1 MYETGSGK
9 TTTTRC
15 MPVNEEYRETPYK
28 KKMMENTDE
37 VEMLQYVSLS
47 LVLLDLVLNIYK
59 LWAARLQTMQI
70 LASTAAVQPNT
81 PIAQR
86 RNSQYSIA
94 MS

>member
-1 MYETGSGK
+1 
-9 TTTTRC
+9 
-15 MPVNEEYRETPYK
+15 MPVNEEFRETPYK

-37 VEMLQYVSLS
+37 VEMLQYVSVS

-59 LWAARLQTMQI
+59 IWAARLQTIQI
-70 LASTAAVQPNT
+70 LASNAAAQPNT

>member
-1 MYETGSGK
+1 
-9 TTTTRC
+9 
-15 MPVNEEYRETPYK
+15 MPIDEEFRQTPYK

-37 VEMLQYVSLS
+37 VEMLQYVSVS

-59 LWAARLQTMQI
+59 IWAARLQTMQI
-70 LASTAAVQPNT
+70 LASNAAAQPNT

>member
-1 MYETGSGK
+1 
-9 TTTTRC
+9 
-15 MPVNEEYRETPYK
+15 MPVNEEFRETPYK

-37 VEMLQYVSLS
+37 VEMLQYVSVC

-59 LWAARLQTMQI
+59 IWAARLQTMQI

>member
-1 MYETGSGK
+1 
-9 TTTTRC
+9 
-15 MPVNEEYRETPYK
+15 MPVNEEFRETPYK

-37 VEMLQYVSLS
+37 VEMLQYVSVS
-47 LVLLDLVLNIYK
+47 LVLLDLVLNIYII
-59 LWAARLQTMQI
+59 WAARLQTMQI
-70 LASTAAVQPNT
+70 LASNAAAQPNT

>member
-1 MYETGSGK
+1 
-9 TTTTRC
+9 
-15 MPVNEEYRETPYK
+15 MPVNEEFRETPYK
-28 KKMMENTDE
+28 RKMMENTDE
-37 VEMLQYVSLS
+37 VEMLQYVSVS

-59 LWAARLQTMQI
+59 IWAARLQTMQI
-70 LASTAAVQPNT
+70 LASNAAAQPNT

>member
-1 MYETGSGK
+1 ML
-9 TTTTRC
+9 
-15 MPVNEEYRETPYK
+15 
-28 KKMMENTDE
+28 ENTDE
-37 VEMLQYVSLS
+37 VELLQCVAVA

-59 LWAARLQTMQI
+59 IWAVRLQTLQI
-70 LASTAAVQPNT
+70 IAANAAAQPNT

>member
-1 MYETGSGK
+1 
-9 TTTTRC
+9 
-15 MPVNEEYRETPYK
+15 MPVNEEFRETPYK

-37 VEMLQYVSLS
+37 VEMLQYVSVS

-59 LWAARLQTMQI
+59 IWAARLQTMQI
-70 LASTAAVQPNT
+70 LASNAAAQPNT

>member
-1 MYETGSGK
+1 MSID
-9 TTTTRC
+9 
-15 MPVNEEYRETPYK
+15 EEFRQTPYK

-37 VEMLQYVSLS
+37 VEMLQYVSVS

-59 LWAARLQTMQI
+59 IWAARLQTIQI
-70 LASTAAVQPNT
+70 LASNAAAQPNT

>member
-1 MYETGSGK
+1 
-9 TTTTRC
+9 
-15 MPVNEEYRETPYK
+15 MPVNEEFRETPYK

-37 VEMLQYVSLS
+37 VEMLQYVSVS
-47 LVLLDLVLNIYK
+47 LVLLDIVLNIYK
-59 LWAARLQTMQI
+59 IWAARLQTTQI
-70 LASTAAVQPNT
+70 LATTAAVQPNT

>member
-1 MYETGSGK
+1 
-9 TTTTRC
+9 
-15 MPVNEEYRETPYK
+15 MPVNEEFRETPYK
-28 KKMMENTDE
+28 RKMIENTDE
-37 VEMLQYVSLS
+37 VEMLQYVSVS

-59 LWAARLQTMQI
+59 IWAARLQTMQI
-70 LASTAAVQPNT
+70 LAHTAAVQPNT

>member
-1 MYETGSGK
+1 
-9 TTTTRC
+9 
-15 MPVNEEYRETPYK
+15 MPVNEEFRETPYK
-28 KKMMENTDE
+28 KKMIENTDE
-37 VEMLQYVSLS
+37 VEMLQYVSVS

-59 LWAARLQTMQI
+59 IWAARLQTMQI
-70 LASTAAVQPNT
+70 LASNAAAQPNT